1 MLGTS
6 LGCAP
11 LAGCRAL
18 PLALS
23 QGQGTGSLQPLLGPS
38 PHLPRGSAGP
48 VLPRKADRVTSAIAT
63 GTRRPTFTKE
73 ERRLRRTRP
82 WPWWAGHPRNSV
94 GPHPGWTLKD
104 GGKTGTQSTSPQ
116 RPCESRQEEE
126 MLRRPW
132 GRGGGEAG
140 RPEHRESPRAV
151 QSPGSR
157 EGGAARAGACQIKYR
172 RPS

>member
-1 MLGTS
+1 MCTS
-6 LGCAP
+6 
-11 LAGCRAL
+11 
-18 PLALS
+18 S
-23 QGQGTGSLQPLLGPS
+23 WMQGPS
-38 PHLPRGSAGP
+38 PCAFPGAGDWLPPASPRP
-48 VLPRKADRVTSAIAT
+48 LPSSSSWLCRSRAPQKSRQGDFCYCHRNQTSH
-63 GTRRPTFTKE
+63 FTKE

-82 WPWWAGHPRNSV
+82 WPWWAGHPWDSV

-126 MLRRPW
+126 TLRRPW

-157 EGGAARAGACQIKYR
+157 EGGACKGGGLPDKIQKTQLNLNFKQ
-172 RPS
+172 